1 MNYSELRQDYALA
14 LWNACNTP
22 NKSLQ
27 NQYSA
32 KASQLGAAISRN
44 DKAEIQKT
52 IEIQLQLRAIF
63 GGDNS

>member
-1 MNYSELRQDYALA
+1 MDYSELRQDYALA

-32 KASQLGAAISRN
+32 KASQLGASISMN
-44 DKAEIQKT
+44 EKTAIQKN
-52 IEIQLQLRAIF
+52 IKIQLLLRATF
-63 GGDNS
+63 GDNK

>member
-32 KASQLGAAISRN
+32 KASQLGASISR
-44 DKAEIQKT
+44 DEKSAIQKN
-52 IEIQLQLRAIF
+52 IKIQLLLRATF
-63 GGDNS
+63 GGDN

>member
-1 MNYSELRQDYALA
+1 MNYSELRDDYALA

-32 KASQLGAAISRN
+32 KASQLGASISR
-44 DKAEIQKT
+44 DEKTAIQKN
-52 IEIQLQLRAIF
+52 IKIQLLLRATF
-63 GGDNS
+63 GGES

>member
-1 MNYSELRQDYALA
+1 MNYSELRDDYALA

-32 KASQLGAAISRN
+32 KASQLGASISR
-44 DKAEIQKT
+44 DEKSAIQKN
-52 IEIQLQLRAIF
+52 IKIQLLLRATF
-63 GGDNS
+63 GGDN

>member
-1 MNYSELRQDYALA
+1 MNYSELRDDYALA

-32 KASQLGAAISRN
+32 KASQLGASISR
-44 DKAEIQKT
+44 DEKSAIQKN
-52 IEIQLQLRAIF
+52 IKIQLLLRATF
-63 GGDNS
+63 GGEG